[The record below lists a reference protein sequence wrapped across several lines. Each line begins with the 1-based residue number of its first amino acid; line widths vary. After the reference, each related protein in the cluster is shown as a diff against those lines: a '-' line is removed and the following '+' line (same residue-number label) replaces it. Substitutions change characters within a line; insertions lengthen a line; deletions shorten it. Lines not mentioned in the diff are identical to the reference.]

1 MIIAPLI
8 AITGSKRGKIE
19 GGVCMTFEQAL
30 EIYYINV
37 EIKSIRLELDEHK
50 ENRKYYRTVI
60 LTDSTK
66 ARGEHTNP
74 TDKWLIKEQQLTDML
89 RYSLDQLQQKTI
101 EFEKFLKAVEDAET
115 RVILRLRC
123 INNMSWEEIGDNLGM
138 DRRTASRKFN
148 RFFNISGK

>member
-1 MIIAPLI
+1 
-8 AITGSKRGKIE
+8 
-19 GGVCMTFEQAL
+19 MTFEQAL

-37 EIKSIRLELDEHK
+37 EIKSIQLELAQHR
-50 ENRKYYRTVI
+50 ENRKYYRTII

-66 ARGEHTNP
+66 VRGEHTNP

-89 RYSLDQLQQKTI
+89 RYSLDHLQQKMI
-101 EFEKFLKAVEDAET
+101 EFEKFLKKVEDAET
-115 RVILRLRC
+115 RAILRLRC

-148 RFFNISGK
+148 RFFDVSSK